1 MKHVDAGHSRETHV
15 RAMALMMEGSTLLDG
30 PPTLSGREPPKEN
43 LPWAIFNAC
52 CVCKEVAVAGDGR
65 AGLWCRDIRHDS
77 QGLNCGHFFL
87 SNRVRR
93 RKKTKRRAV
102 VPVFRQCAD
111 LSAL

>member
-1 MKHVDAGHSRETHV
+1 
-15 RAMALMMEGSTLLDG
+15 MALPHLVEENRPRRTCLG
-30 PPTLSGREPPKEN
+30 PF
-43 LPWAIFNAC
+43 FNAC